1 MPYICENELLEIYK
15 NVADKLAQF
24 GLKCEIALIRDYML
38 KVQITENDT
47 SLGKLIIDYS
57 PKKQSHNFRKDSDMT
72 EEKFQQI
79 LGFIGVTVLPKT
91 AVTKINNNTASS
103 ASGKTNAKN
112 SLAESGS
119 EASSRASN
127 IRYHAYVDGSFI
139 DGCVGY
145 GAVILDNGNIVAE
158 LSGAVDSPEAFN
170 ARQVGGEIQAVIE
183 VLKWCEK
190 NNIDQIAI
198 FYDFL
203 NIEKWATGEYRTN
216 TQMTK
221 EYKEFVDKSN
231 VSITWVK
238 VESHT
243 GIALNDKADELAKMG
258 ARSKQ
263 YTEQSTGTNTI
274 TNSSTNT
281 SSNIST
287 NTSLNTSVSLAALDE
302 SIQSSQ
308 SMTGWIIYNES
319 LKNEK
324 FMLHVD
330 WFVKTAENHGIKL
343 IPLSNNELGAAIIG
357 GRLVI
362 LAAGNYDRPQFVIF
376 WDKDVHLAYHLE
388 RMGIRVFNGS
398 ECIRICDNKILTH
411 QVLSNNDIPMPKT
424 IAAPMVYPGLNVD
437 ETLFLDIIEK
447 TLSYPVVVKE
457 ACGSFGAQVYLAK
470 DREELIALRRK
481 LISKPH
487 LYQEFIDSSFGRD
500 VRIQV
505 VGDKVVAAMLR
516 TSENDFRANV
526 SNGGRMENFDPP
538 ESFAKLAIKAAKL
551 VGAHFAGVDM
561 LFGKDGSPIL
571 CEINSNAHMKN
582 IYTCTGVDVP
592 DCIIRYIKERIAG

>member
-15 NVADKLAQF
+15 NIEDKLTQF

-38 KVQITENDT
+38 KVQITENDS

-57 PKKQSHNFRKDSDMT
+57 PKKQSHNFRKDSDMSD
-72 EEKFQQI
+72 EKFQQI
-79 LGFIGVTVLPKT
+79 LGLLGVTLLPKT
-91 AVTKINNNTASS
+91 AAPKVNNNTVSA
-103 ASGKTNAKN
+103 ASGKTDVKN

-119 EASSRASN
+119 EASSHASN

-139 DGCVGY
+139 DGCVGF

-243 GIALNDKADELAKMG
+243 GIALNDKADELAKIG

-263 YTEQSTGTNTI
+263 STGTNANTG
-274 TNSSTNT
+274 TNT
-281 SSNIST
+281 TTST
-287 NTSLNTSVSLAALDE
+287 STSFTALDE

-319 LKNEK
+319 LKTDK
-324 FMLHVD
+324 FMEHVN
-330 WFVKTAENHGIKL
+330 WFVKAAEINGIKL
-343 IPLSNNELGAAIIG
+343 IPFSNNELGAAVIG
-357 GRLVI
+357 GQLEI
-362 LAAGNYDRPQFVIF
+362 FGAENHEKPQFVIF
-376 WDKDVHLAYHLE
+376 WDKDVYLAYHLE
-388 RMGIRVFNGS
+388 KMGIRVFNGS

-411 QVLSNNDIPMPKT
+411 QVLSNHDIPMPKT

-437 ETLFLDIIEK
+437 ETLFLDVIEK
-447 TLSYPVVVKE
+447 ALSYPVVVKE
-457 ACGSFGAQVYLAK
+457 AYGSFGAQVYLAK
-470 DREELIALRRK
+470 DREELIALRKK

-526 SNGGRMENFDPP
+526 TNGSRMENFNPP
-538 ESFAKLAIKAAKL
+538 DAFVKLAVKAARL

-582 IYTCTGVDVP
+582 IYTCTRVDVP
-592 DCIIRYIKERIAG
+592 DCIIKYIKERIAG